1 MTIALPLPSSLVQ
14 KLVTWFRSVIVRVL
28 MRLNPTPDHRE
39 SMDLERLKLIEEDGK
54 ELVEQKL
61 DGIASSIETY
71 EGNWDDQGKT
81 YTTVFIVEV
90 PYTFID
96 DECDYDS

>member
-1 MTIALPLPSSLVQ
+1 MTIAPLPPAFPAP
-14 KLVTWFRSVIVRVL
+14 KLVRRI
-28 MRLNPTPDHRE
+28 PTSDFRE
-39 SMDLERLKLIEEDGK
+39 STDSRRLKLIEQDGK
-54 ELVEQKL
+54 ELLEDKL

-71 EGNWDDQGKT
+71 DGSWDDQGKT